1 MASIEPSY
9 FGLPIF
15 TDTHVNAIRKIEES
29 IDQRTPTLIACL
41 NVYKMS
47 YAFRM
52 PAFSKILAKANM
64 LITDG
69 VSVLLTARL
78 LGCPV
83 KERITGVELFND
95 LLGLANRRRYR
106 VFLLGSKEA
115 VIQTVLTKIRSEY
128 PNLIVA
134 GQQNGFFRDT
144 DEVVQQIRSSR
155 ADMLFVA
162 MGSPQQEAFL
172 DRYAEELDVPVR
184 MGVGGSFDVFSGLTP
199 RAPILT
205 QKLGLEWLYRCVVE
219 PKKYLRRYSQTIPVF
234 LYEFTKHYLSFGR
247 SRRRAS

>member
-1 MASIEPSY
+1 MDPIEPSY

-15 TDTHVNAIRKIEES
+15 TDSHANAILKIEEN
-29 IDQRTPTLIACL
+29 IDKKVPTLIACL

-52 PAFSKILAKANM
+52 PAFSRTLAKANM

-69 VSVLLTARL
+69 VSVLLTARM

-83 KERITGVELFND
+83 KGRITGVKLFND
-95 LLGLANRRRYR
+95 LLGLANKRRYR
-106 VFLLGSKEA
+106 VFLLGSQEA
-115 VIQTVLTKIRSEY
+115 VIQTVLAKIKTEY
-128 PNLIVA
+128 PNLVVA
-134 GQQNGFFRDT
+134 GQQNGFFDDT
-144 DEVVQQIRSSR
+144 DKVVQQIRGSQ

-162 MGSPQQEAFL
+162 MGSPQQEVFL
-172 DRYAEELDVPVR
+172 DRYAEELNVPIR

-199 RAPILT
+199 RAPILS
-205 QKLGLEWLYRCVVE
+205 QKLGMEWLYRCVVE
-219 PKKYLRRYSQTIPVF
+219 PRKYLRRYSQTIPVF

-247 SRRRAS
+247 SRRRVS